1 MSQEDQLKWDKKYSE
16 NEKLLKFREPS
27 PLLQHYYTDA
37 PGTKALDI
45 ACGTGRN
52 THYLVSKGF
61 EVDAL
66 DISAVALQEL
76 TQQMK
81 KATDLA
87 MIHTQLVDLDSYTP
101 PADTYDLVIQT
112 NFLDRRLIPLL
123 ANSLR
128 PNGLLIIETYM
139 LDPKNQKKGSN
150 QTYLLRPGELPT
162 YFNAQHT
169 ILFYDE
175 FWNQGENYRMRKQGI
190 VLKKSASNNE

>member
-1 MSQEDQLKWDKKYSE
+1 MAQEDQLKWDRKYTD
-16 NEKLLKFREPS
+16 NEKLLGFREPS
-27 PLLQHYYTDA
+27 KLLTRYMSSA

-52 THYLVSKGF
+52 TLYLSAQGF

-76 TQQMK
+76 TQHMQ
-81 KATDLA
+81 KATDLSF
-87 MIHTQLVDLDSYTP
+87 IHTQLVDLDSYTP
-101 PADTYDLVIQT
+101 PLSTYDIIVQT

-123 ANSLR
+123 AKSLTK
-128 PNGLLIIETYM
+128 GGILIIETYM
-139 LDPKNQKKGSN
+139 IDPENQKKGSN
-150 QTYLLRPGELPT
+150 PIYLLQEGELPR
-162 YFNAQHT
+162 YFDEEYE

-190 VLKKSASNNE
+190 VVRSL

>member
-1 MSQEDQLKWDKKYSE
+1 MSQQDQLKWDKKYTESD
-16 NEKLLKFREPS
+16 KLLGFREPS
-27 PLLQHYYTDA
+27 PLLKQYHTHT
-37 PGTKALDI
+37 PGNKALDI

-52 THYLVSKGF
+52 TLYLAANGF

-76 TQQMK
+76 TQHMH

-87 MIHTQLVDLDSYTP
+87 FIHTQLVDLDTYTP
-101 PADTYDLVIQT
+101 PPSSYDLIVQT

-123 ANSLR
+123 ASALTKG
-128 PNGLLIIETYM
+128 GLLIIETYM
-139 LDPKNQKKGSN
+139 IDPENEKKGSN
-150 QTYLLRPGELPT
+150 ETYLLKAGELPS
-162 YFNAQHT
+162 YFDEHYE

-190 VLKKSASNNE
+190 VAKRL